1 MELMA
6 DTMKKLNKII
16 LMALV
21 AVVCVSSTAIS
32 GCDVKIGDSES
43 KKTSQSSV
51 ADKTSVPE
59 KMLAEIK
66 SKCDLGDSMKPL
78 TAEQLKEMYN
88 IDSED
93 MDSFVAIAS
102 EDSLVKD
109 QIIIIRTM
117 GESEACK
124 IRDSLQKYYNKI
136 LDDSKSYLPDEYE
149 KIKKCSVVKDG
160 IYVSLIISDK
170 VDEITE
176 VYNSCDKI

>member
-1 MELMA
+1 MA
-6 DTMKKLNKII
+6 DIMKKLNKIVI
-16 LMALV
+16 MAFV
-21 AVVCVSSTAIS
+21 AVVCFSSTAIS

-43 KKTSQSSV
+43 KNTSQSSV
-51 ADKTSVPE
+51 TDKTSAPE
-59 KMLAEIK
+59 KILEEIK
-66 SKCDLGDSMKPL
+66 SKCNIDDSMKPL
-78 TAEQLKEMYN
+78 TAEQLKEIYD

-124 IRDSLQKYYNKI
+124 IRDSLQKYYDKI
-136 LDDSKSYLPDEYE
+136 LENSKSYLPDEYE

-170 VDEITE
+170 ADEITE